1 MAHVELIYY
10 VDVLSSWCH
19 IADYAV
25 ERIEAV
31 YGDRVR
37 LDWRIAQLFDYGAL
51 PYSQSDLKWYYART
65 AKMTGVQLNESWHGA
80 ADTTTKFANQAAEAA
95 RALGAVDSTVRRGL
109 SRAALLDGR
118 QLGRRDEAIAHAAR
132 LSGFAPERIAELMD
146 SPQVA
151 QRIAQTTREFKD
163 LALPQLP
170 SFVMR
175 NTSGDLAVFSGLYTF
190 EALDSVIGEMLHA
203 SRVTQEFGAGPA
215 A

>member
-1 MAHVELIYY
+1 MAHVDLIYY

-19 IADYAV
+19 VADYAV

-31 YGDRVR
+31 YRERVR
-37 LDWRIAQLFDYGAL
+37 LDWRIAQLFDYGPL
-51 PYSQSDLKWYYART
+51 PYSQNDLKWYYART
-65 AKMTGVQLNESWHGA
+65 AKMTGVQLNESWHDA

-95 RALGAVDSTVRRGL
+95 RALGAADSRVRRGL
-109 SRAALLDGR
+109 SRAALLEGR
-118 QLGRRDEAIAHAAR
+118 KLGRRDEAVAHAAR
-132 LSGFAPERIAELMD
+132 LSGFAPERIAEVMD
-146 SPQVA
+146 SPQVT
-151 QRIAQTTREFKD
+151 QRIAQTTCEFKD

-203 SRVTQEFGAGPA
+203 SRVTEEFGEVPA
-215 A
+215 V